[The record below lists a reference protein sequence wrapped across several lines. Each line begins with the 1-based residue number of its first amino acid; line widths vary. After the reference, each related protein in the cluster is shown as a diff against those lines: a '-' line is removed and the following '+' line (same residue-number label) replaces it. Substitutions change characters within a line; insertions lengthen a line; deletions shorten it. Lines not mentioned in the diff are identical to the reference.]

1 MDTNNSTKT
10 YIVKKLDQTAASTG
24 LDIDGPWHT
33 YPSRWK
39 EATES
44 DMFRTVG
51 KIFSSDRIVDNCG
64 LIEEGFFEGRW
75 SYHHDDLVEVEPVG
89 DGPVEKGDYVKAGGW
104 HSFGEVIVAIA
115 GRDALVTDIA
125 SGCGAWV
132 PTRDLTVSRPDLTV
146 FRPVATDGSTEKIVA
161 VDGAEVHFAPVD
173 GAEKI
178 VALDGTEVRVTSV
191 TGGQKGAKLARYDL
205 MPVDALRE
213 LAEHYGK
220 GEKKYPTEAGIPNF
234 RKGYD
239 ISLSYAALQRHA
251 NQFWGG
257 EDIDA
262 ETGSNHMIAA
272 AWHALYIV
280 QTMHDYGDRFDDR
293 LTTSR
298 RKLEE
303 D

>member
-1 MDTNNSTKT
+1 MDTNDTTKT
-10 YIVKKLDQTAASTG
+10 YIVKNLDRSVEAFG
-24 LDIDGPWHT
+24 LAWDTCQSLWRD
-33 YPSRWK
+33 
-39 EATES
+39 ATDP
-44 DMFRTVG
+44 DMIRTVG
-51 KIFSSDRIVDNCG
+51 NVVVSSDPLHDANGVTYISAKPLFDDSLDPTEWG
-64 LIEEGFFEGRW
+64 
-75 SYHHDDLVEVEPVG
+75 YHPDDLVEVEAV
-89 DGPVEKGDYVKAGGW
+89 DDDTAKKGDYVKAGHW
-104 HSFGEVIVAIA
+104 DSFREIIAVA
-115 GRDALVTDIA
+115 GDDAPTTSLVY
-125 SGCGAWV
+125 GGGAWV
-132 PTRDLTVSRPDLTV
+132 QNRDLTI

-161 VDGAEVHFAPVD
+161 
-173 GAEKI
+173 
-178 VALDGTEVRVTSV
+178 LDGTEVRVTSE

-262 ETGSNHMIAA
+262 ETGSNHMVAA

-280 QTMHDYGDRFDDR
+280 QAMHDYGDRFDDR

-298 RKLEE
+298 QKLGE

>member
-1 MDTNNSTKT
+1 MDTNDTTKT
-10 YIVKKLDQTAASTG
+10 YI
-24 LDIDGPWHT
+24 
-33 YPSRWK
+33 
-39 EATES
+39 
-44 DMFRTVG
+44 
-51 KIFSSDRIVDNCG
+51 
-64 LIEEGFFEGRW
+64 
-75 SYHHDDLVEVEPVG
+75 
-89 DGPVEKGDYVKAGGW
+89 
-104 HSFGEVIVAIA
+104 
-115 GRDALVTDIA
+115 
-125 SGCGAWV
+125 
-132 PTRDLTVSRPDLTV
+132 
-146 FRPVATDGSTEKIVA
+146 RPVATEREVYFTP
-161 VDGAEVHFAPVD
+161 VDGADVHFAPAD
-173 GAEKI
+173 GTEVRFAS
-178 VALDGTEVRVTSV
+178 LDGTEVRVTSV

-257 EDIDA
+257 EDIDT

-280 QTMHDYGDRFDDR
+280 QAMHDYGDRFDDR
-293 LTTSR
+293 LTASR

>member
-1 MDTNNSTKT
+1 MDTNDTTKT
-10 YIVKKLDQTAASTG
+10 YIVKNLYRSVEAFG
-24 LDIDGPWHT
+24 LAWDTCQSLWRD
-33 YPSRWK
+33 
-39 EATES
+39 ATDP
-44 DMFRTVG
+44 DMIRTVG
-51 KIFSSDRIVDNCG
+51 NVVVSSDPLHDANGVTYISAKPLFDDSLDPTEWGYHPDN
-64 LIEEGFFEGRW
+64 
-75 SYHHDDLVEVEPVG
+75 LVEVEAV
-89 DGPVEKGDYVKAGGW
+89 DDDTAKKGDYVKAGHW
-104 HSFGEVIVAIA
+104 DSFREIIAVA
-115 GRDALVTDIA
+115 GDDALTTSLVH
-125 SGCGAWV
+125 GAPTTSLVYGGGEWV
-132 PTRDLTVSRPDLTV
+132 PNRDLTI
-146 FRPVATDGSTEKIVA
+146 FRPVATDGSTEKIIA
-161 VDGAEVHFAPVD
+161 V
-173 GAEKI
+173 
-178 VALDGTEVRVTSV
+178 DGTEVRVTSV

-257 EDIDA
+257 EDIDT
-262 ETGSNHMIAA
+262 ETGSSHMIAA

-280 QTMHDYGDRFDDR
+280 QAMHDYGDRFDDR

>member
-1 MDTNNSTKT
+1 MDTNDTTKT
-10 YIVKKLDQTAASTG
+10 YIVKNLDRSVEAFG
-24 LDIDGPWHT
+24 LDYQGPWDAR
-33 YPSRWK
+33 PSLWRS
-39 EATES
+39 ATNS
-44 DMFRTVG
+44 AMVRTVG
-51 KIFSSDRIVDNCG
+51 NVFVSSAPPHDANGVTSIKAEPLPDDS
-64 LIEEGFFEGRW
+64 IELTEW
-75 SYHHDDLVEVEPVG
+75 SYHPDDLVEVESVV
-89 DGPVEKGDYVKAGGW
+89 DGTAKKGDYVKAGHW
-104 HSFGEVIVAIA
+104 DSFREIIAVA
-115 GRDALVTDIA
+115 GDDALTTSLVYG
-125 SGCGAWV
+125 SGEWV
-132 PTRDLTVSRPDLTV
+132 PNRDLTI
-146 FRPVATDGSTEKIVA
+146 FRPVATDGS
-161 VDGAEVHFAPVD
+161 
-173 GAEKI
+173 AEKI
-178 VALDGTEVRVTSV
+178 VALDGTEVRVTSEA
-191 TGGQKGAKLARYDL
+191 GGQKGAKLARYDL

-257 EDIDA
+257 EDIDT

-280 QTMHDYGDRFDDR
+280 QAMHDYGDRFDDR

>member
-1 MDTNNSTKT
+1 MDTNDTTKT
-10 YIVKKLDQTAASTG
+10 YIVKNLDRSVEAFG
-24 LDIDGPWHT
+24 LDCQGAWDT
-33 YPSRWK
+33 CPSLWRD
-39 EATES
+39 ATDS
-44 DMFRTVG
+44 AMVRTVG
-51 KIFSSDRIVDNCG
+51 NVVVSSDPLHDDNG
-64 LIEEGFFEGRW
+64 VTYIEAKPLPDDSIELAEW
-75 SYHHDDLVEVEPVG
+75 SYHSDDLVEVEPVN
-89 DGPVEKGDYVKAGGW
+89 DDAAKKGDYVKAGHW
-104 HSFGEVIVAIA
+104 DSFREIIAVA
-115 GRDALVTDIA
+115 GDDALTTSLVAGDDALTT
-125 SGCGAWV
+125 SLVYGGGAWV
-132 PTRDLTVSRPDLTV
+132 PNRDLTI

-161 VDGAEVHFAPVD
+161 
-173 GAEKI
+173 
-178 VALDGTEVRVTSV
+178 LDGTEVRVTSE

-262 ETGSNHMIAA
+262 ETGSNHMVAA

-280 QTMHDYGDRFDDR
+280 QAMHDYGDRFDDR
-293 LTTSR
+293 LTASR

>member
-1 MDTNNSTKT
+1 MDTNDTTKT
-10 YIVKKLDQTAASTG
+10 YIVKKLDRTAASAA
-24 LDIDGPWHT
+24 LDMNGAGDT
-33 YPSRWK
+33 DPSSWK
-39 EATES
+39 KA
-44 DMFRTVG
+44 VG
-51 KIFSSDRIVDNCG
+51 KIVYGLGSVSHRGGLEHVRARLSESSTA
-64 LIEEGFFEGRW
+64 W
-75 SYHHDDLVEVEPVG
+75 SYHPDDLVEVEPV
-89 DGPVEKGDYVKAGGW
+89 DDDAAKNGDYVKAGHW
-104 HSFGEVIVAIA
+104 DSFREIVAVA
-115 GRDALVTDIA
+115 GDDALTTSLVY
-125 SGCGAWV
+125 GAPTTSLVYGGGEWV
-132 PTRDLTVSRPDLTV
+132 PNRDLTI

-161 VDGAEVHFAPVD
+161 V
-173 GAEKI
+173 
-178 VALDGTEVRVTSV
+178 DGTEVRVTSV

-257 EDIDA
+257 EDIDT

-280 QTMHDYGDRFDDR
+280 QAMHDYGDRFDDR

-298 RKLEE
+298 QKLEE
-303 D
+303 N

>member
-1 MDTNNSTKT
+1 MTTPHNGQNIEGIPSLA
-10 YIVKKLDQTAASTG
+10 KLRTILERHEQSARDAELAAS
-24 LDIDGPWHT
+24 
-33 YPSRWK
+33 
-39 EATES
+39 A
-44 DMFRTVG
+44 FRTLA
-51 KIFSSDRIVDNCG
+51 DDNQ
-64 LIEEGFFEGRW
+64 
-75 SYHHDDLVEVEPVG
+75 S
-89 DGPVEKGDYVKAGGW
+89 
-104 HSFGEVIVAIA
+104 
-115 GRDALVTDIA
+115 
-125 SGCGAWV
+125 
-132 PTRDLTVSRPDLTV
+132 
-146 FRPVATDGSTEKIVA
+146 
-161 VDGAEVHFAPVD
+161 
-173 GAEKI
+173 
-178 VALDGTEVRVTSV
+178 EVRVTSV

-220 GEKKYPTEAGIPNF
+220 GEKKYPAEAGIPNF

>member
-10 YIVKKLDQTAASTG
+10 YIVKKLDKTAASAG

-64 LIEEGFFEGRW
+64 LIEEGIFEGRW

-89 DGPVEKGDYVKAGGW
+89 DGPIEKGDYVKAGGW

-125 SGCGAWV
+125 SGGCKWV
-132 PTRDLTVSRPDLTV
+132 PNRDLTI
-146 FRPVATDGSTEKIVA
+146 FRPVATDGS
-161 VDGAEVHFAPVD
+161 
-173 GAEKI
+173 AEKI
-178 VALDGTEVRVTSV
+178 VALDGTEVRVTSEA
-191 TGGQKGAKLARYDL
+191 GGQKGAKLARYDL

>member
-1 MDTNNSTKT
+1 MDTNNTTKT
-10 YIVKKLDQTAASTG
+10 YIVKKLERTAAPPA
-24 LDIDGPWHT
+24 LDVGGAWD
-33 YPSRWK
+33 
-39 EATES
+39 
-44 DMFRTVG
+44 TVG
-51 KIFSSDRIVDNCG
+51 KIVFGSGAVVHVFGQEYVEARRSRISAA
-64 LIEEGFFEGRW
+64 W
-75 SYHHDDLVEVEPVG
+75 SYHPDDLVEVVMVN
-89 DGPVEKGDYVKAGGW
+89 DGAAKKGDYVKAGYW
-104 HSFGEVIVAIA
+104 DSFCEVVAVAGDDVLTTSPVHGGGE
-115 GRDALVTDIA
+115 
-125 SGCGAWV
+125 WV
-132 PTRDLTVSRPDLTV
+132 PNRDLTI
-146 FRPVATDGSTEKIVA
+146 FRPVATDGS
-161 VDGAEVHFAPVD
+161 
-173 GAEKI
+173 AEKI
-178 VALDGTEVRVTSV
+178 VALDGTEVHFAPPWSEVHFAPVDGTEVRVTSE

-213 LAEHYGK
+213 LAEHYGR

-262 ETGSNHMIAA
+262 ETGSSHMIAA

-293 LTTSR
+293 LTTSS

>member
-1 MDTNNSTKT
+1 MDTNDTTKT
-10 YIVKKLDQTAASTG
+10 YIVKNLDRSVEAFG
-24 LDIDGPWHT
+24 LAWDTCQSLWRD
-33 YPSRWK
+33 
-39 EATES
+39 ATDP
-44 DMFRTVG
+44 DMIRTVG
-51 KIFSSDRIVDNCG
+51 NVVVSSDPLHDANGVTYISAKPLSDDS
-64 LIEEGFFEGRW
+64 LDPTEW
-75 SYHHDDLVEVEPVG
+75 SYHPDDLVEVEPVS
-89 DGPVEKGDYVKAGGW
+89 DGAAKNGDYVKAGHW
-104 HSFGEVIVAIA
+104 DSFREIIAVA
-115 GRDALVTDIA
+115 GDDALTTSLVH
-125 SGCGAWV
+125 GAPTTSLVYGGGEWV
-132 PTRDLTVSRPDLTV
+132 PNRDLTI
-146 FRPVATDGSTEKIVA
+146 FRPVATEREVYFTP
-161 VDGAEVHFAPVD
+161 VDGAEVRFAS
-173 GAEKI
+173 
-178 VALDGTEVRVTSV
+178 LDGTEVRVTSV

-257 EDIDA
+257 EDIDT

-280 QTMHDYGDRFDDR
+280 QAMHDYGDRFDDR

>member
-10 YIVKKLDQTAASTG
+10 YIVKKLDQTAASIG
-24 LDIDGPWHT
+24 LDMNGAWDT
-33 YPSRWK
+33 DPSSWK
-39 EATES
+39 EAAES
-44 DMFRTVG
+44 FMVRTVG
-51 KIFSSDRIVDNCG
+51 KIVYGLGAVAHGDGQEYVEARLSRISAM
-64 LIEEGFFEGRW
+64 W
-75 SYHHDDLVEVEPVG
+75 SYHPDDLVEVEPVV
-89 DGPVEKGDYVKAGGW
+89 DDTAKKGDYVKAGHW
-104 HSFGEVIVAIA
+104 DSFREVLAIIGDEVVVKPPSGPHGELVA
-115 GRDALVTDIA
+115 
-125 SGCGAWV
+125 
-132 PTRDLTVSRPDLTV
+132 TRDLIA
-146 FRPVATDGSTEKIVA
+146 FRPVAAEREACSTPADGT
-161 VDGAEVHFAPVD
+161 EVHFAPVD
-173 GAEKI
+173 G
-178 VALDGTEVRVTSV
+178 TEIRVTSE
-191 TGGQKGAKLARYDL
+191 TGGQKGAKLARFDL

-293 LTTSR
+293 LTTSS

>member
-24 LDIDGPWHT
+24 LDMNGAWDT
-33 YPSRWK
+33 DPSSWK
-39 EATES
+39 EAAES
-44 DMFRTVG
+44 SMVRTVG
-51 KIFSSDRIVDNCG
+51 KIVYG
-64 LIEEGFFEGRW
+64 LGAVAHGDGREYVEARLSRGAVAW
-75 SYHHDDLVEVEPVG
+75 RYHPDDLVEV
-89 DGPVEKGDYVKAGGW
+89 GPVNDGAAKKGDYVKAGYW
-104 HSFGEVIVAIA
+104 DSFCEVVAVAGDDVLTTSPVHGGGE
-115 GRDALVTDIA
+115 
-125 SGCGAWV
+125 WV
-132 PTRDLTVSRPDLTV
+132 PNRDLTI
-146 FRPVATDGSTEKIVA
+146 FRPVATDGS
-161 VDGAEVHFAPVD
+161 
-173 GAEKI
+173 AEKI
-178 VALDGTEVRVTSV
+178 VALDGTEVRVTSE

-257 EDIDA
+257 EDTDA

>member
-1 MDTNNSTKT
+1 MDTNDTTKT
-10 YIVKKLDQTAASTG
+10 YIVKNLDRSVEAFG
-24 LDIDGPWHT
+24 LDYQGPWDAR
-33 YPSRWK
+33 PSRWRK
-39 EATES
+39 ATNS
-44 DMFRTVG
+44 AMVRTVG
-51 KIFSSDRIVDNCG
+51 SVVVSSAPPHDADGVTCIKAEPLPDDSVE
-64 LIEEGFFEGRW
+64 LTEW
-75 SYHHDDLVEVEPVG
+75 SYHPDDLVEVESVV
-89 DGPVEKGDYVKAGGW
+89 DDTAKKGDYVKAGHW
-104 HSFGEVIVAIA
+104 DSFREIIAIWA
-115 GRDALVTDIA
+115 DDALATSLVYG
-125 SGCGAWV
+125 SCEWV
-132 PTRDLTVSRPDLTV
+132 PNRDLTI
-146 FRPVATDGSTEKIVA
+146 FRPVATDGS
-161 VDGAEVHFAPVD
+161 
-173 GAEKI
+173 AEKI
-178 VALDGTEVRVTSV
+178 VALDGTEVRVTSE

-257 EDIDA
+257 EDIDT

-280 QTMHDYGDRFDDR
+280 QAMHDYGDRFDDR

>member
-1 MDTNNSTKT
+1 MDTNDTTKT
-10 YIVKKLDQTAASTG
+10 YIVKNLDRSVEAFG
-24 LDIDGPWHT
+24 LAWDTCQSLWRD
-33 YPSRWK
+33 
-39 EATES
+39 ATDP
-44 DMFRTVG
+44 DMIRTVG
-51 KIFSSDRIVDNCG
+51 NVVVSSDPLHDANGVTYISAKPLFDDSLDPTEWG
-64 LIEEGFFEGRW
+64 
-75 SYHHDDLVEVEPVG
+75 YHPDDLVEVEAV
-89 DGPVEKGDYVKAGGW
+89 DDDTAKKGDYVKAGHW
-104 HSFGEVIVAIA
+104 DSFREIIAVA
-115 GRDALVTDIA
+115 GDDALTTSLVN
-125 SGCGAWV
+125 GCGEWV
-132 PTRDLTVSRPDLTV
+132 PNRDLTI

-161 VDGAEVHFAPVD
+161 
-173 GAEKI
+173 
-178 VALDGTEVRVTSV
+178 LDGTEVRVTSE

-257 EDIDA
+257 EDIDT
-262 ETGSNHMIAA
+262 ETGSSHMIAA

-280 QTMHDYGDRFDDR
+280 QAMHDYGDRFDDR

-298 RKLEE
+298 QKLEE
-303 D
+303 N

>member
-1 MDTNNSTKT
+1 M
-10 YIVKKLDQTAASTG
+10 
-24 LDIDGPWHT
+24 
-33 YPSRWK
+33 
-39 EATES
+39 
-44 DMFRTVG
+44 
-51 KIFSSDRIVDNCG
+51 
-64 LIEEGFFEGRW
+64 W
-75 SYHHDDLVEVEPVG
+75 SYHPDDLVEVVAVN
-89 DGPVEKGDYVKAGGW
+89 DGAAKKGDYVKAGYW
-104 HSFGEVIVAIA
+104 DSFCEVVAVA
-115 GRDALVTDIA
+115 GDDVLTTSPVH
-125 SGCGAWV
+125 GGGAWV
-132 PTRDLTVSRPDLTV
+132 PNRDLTI
-146 FRPVATDGSTEKIVA
+146 FRPVATDGS
-161 VDGAEVHFAPVD
+161 
-173 GAEKI
+173 AEKI
-178 VALDGTEVRVTSV
+178 VALDGTEVHFAPPWSEVHFAPVDGTEVRVTSE

-213 LAEHYGK
+213 LAEHYGR

-262 ETGSNHMIAA
+262 ETGSSHMIAA

-280 QTMHDYGDRFDDR
+280 QAMHDYGDRFDDR
-293 LTTSR
+293 LTTSS